1 MVRVGRLAV
10 LALAASCG
18 SAAAP
23 SGKAETVHARLNDGT
38 AALVGNSV
46 VSVSLVAGVARSQH
60 TDPRVALDRL
70 IADALAAEGARA
82 TGQDRDP
89 STARLLE
96 SIIARSTT
104 EHIQSAS
111 RAAGPP
117 TDAEVAELTASYWRD
132 VDLPEQVKV
141 IHAVVVHPKDR
152 SQDPAARALAA
163 QLGRTP
169 RAQELAEAL
178 GVDATEVEEMRRH
191 AAPVVSIHE
200 PIGNGE
206 GELGDLLP
214 DDTPPPEELVRD
226 DRPLAAALATVKPGD
241 RRVLE
246 LRYGLG
252 EEVAHSYREIA
263 QELRITT
270 EGVRHA
276 ERRAL
281 STLARA
287 PSLKAA

>member
-1 MVRVGRLAV
+1 M
-10 LALAASCG
+10 
-18 SAAAP
+18 
-23 SGKAETVHARLNDGT
+23 
-38 AALVGNSV
+38 

-163 QLGRTP
+163 QLASSLAGAKSEDDFEARAKAFPHGTFEIIVERLPAFVQDGRTAEEAP
-169 RAQELAEAL
+169 MFLDPAFVRAAFGLK
-178 GVDATEVEEMRRH
+178 
-191 AAPVVSIHE
+191 
-200 PIGNGE
+200 
-206 GELGDLLP
+206 
-214 DDTPPPEELVRD
+214 
-226 DRPLAAALATVKPGD
+226 KPGD
-241 RRVLE
+241 TSGVIESSSGWHAIRLVERRPPKSVPLE
-246 LRYGLG
+246 
-252 EEVAHSYREIA
+252 
-263 QELRITT
+263 
-270 EGVRHA
+270 
-276 ERRAL
+276 ERRARFSEEIYARRAHGELEDVL
-281 STLARA
+281 SARRSA
-287 PSLKAA
+287 THVEIERDADALMAAASSSASP

>member
-1 MVRVGRLAV
+1 MAAHTVDDSIELAV
-10 LALAASCG
+10 PEVDGLRIFLAGLARRPLLTSAEEISLARRVRRGDLAAKDRMIEANLRLVVHVAKAYQGRGLPLQDLIQEGTVGLIRAVEKFDPDRGFRFSTYAIWWIRA
-18 SAAAP
+18 SVTRAI
-23 SGKAETVHARLNDGT
+23 SGQSRIVHLPDALQSRLQKVGEAER
-38 AALVGNSV
+38 
-46 VSVSLVAGVARSQH
+46 
-60 TDPRVALDRL
+60 
-70 IADALAAEGARA
+70 ALAAE
-82 TGQDRDP
+82 
-89 STARLLE
+89 
-96 SIIARSTT
+96 
-104 EHIQSAS
+104 
-111 RAAGPP
+111 
-117 TDAEVAELTASYWRD
+117 
-132 VDLPEQVKV
+132 
-141 IHAVVVHPKDR
+141 
-152 SQDPAARALAA
+152 
-163 QLGRTP
+163 LGRTP

-178 GVDATEVEEMRRH
+178 GVEASEVEEMRRY
-191 AAPVVSIHE
+191 AAPVVSLHE

-214 DDTPPPEELVRD
+214 DDTPPPEDLVRD
-226 DRPLAAALATVKPGD
+226 DRSLHAALATVKPTD

-252 EEVAHSYREIA
+252 DEVAHSYREIA